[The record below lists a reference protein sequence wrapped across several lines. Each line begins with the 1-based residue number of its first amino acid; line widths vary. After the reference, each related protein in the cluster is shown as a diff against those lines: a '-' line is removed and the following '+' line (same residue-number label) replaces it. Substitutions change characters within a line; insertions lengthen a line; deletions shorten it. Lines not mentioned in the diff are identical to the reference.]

1 MKIYNQ
7 RQKRTYIIIALCIIL
22 LIMGVGYAAF
32 SSLLTINGTA
42 SISNSWCVG
51 FDITKTNTMKVTKG
65 LETGENPTGT
75 MNYSGNTCETNYKPN
90 ASLASA
96 FNQPGDEIE
105 YTLTIKN
112 KSSVTAAIKSIVIN
126 GNESVTSD
134 WKHTDGNISYIVKMP
149 EDTTLEPNEETTMT
163 VITKFQNETPIE
175 GKYTK
180 ETQTLSIA
188 INSEQDDGNG
198 GMVVE
203 RTLTPSDIKDKA
215 GTSCDG
221 ELTEDSTEPGRYIYR
236 GSNPCNY
243 ITFNGENAGWRI
255 VSIESDGT
263 MKIVR
268 NTSIGDMPWDAKN
281 TRDKTTSTYCS
292 FASYWGCNAWAS
304 TSNLVGTPAEFTLY
318 EPNGN
323 SSTDTTTY
331 SGTVTQDSSL
341 NTFLNGEYY
350 NNASSNA
357 SYLGSDKGYIV
368 AHNFYVG
375 TPGNEYDEE
384 TIALDSQ
391 QEKSYVWNG
400 NVGLIQVTD
409 YLKASTDTS
418 CTSLK
423 AANNSPYPCGNG
435 NYLKPSSGDYW
446 TISPN
451 VSSFRLG
458 VWYVYSVGS
467 LSRNNASDSRGVRP
481 AVYLSSNINLKGEGS
496 SGTPYYIDD

>member
-105 YTLTIKN
+105 YTLTITN

-134 WKHTDGNISYIVKMP
+134 WKHTDGNISYKVKMP
-149 EDTTLEPNEETTMT
+149 EDTTLAPNEETTMT

-198 GMVVE
+198 GMYTSFTGTIYRWNRTSLANKGSSDASNYPYTIANLKEGTDYVKNATLLNKTYYLKHDVVE
-203 RTLTPSDIKDKA
+203 D
-215 GTSCDG
+215 
-221 ELTEDSTEPGRYIYR
+221 E
-236 GSNPCNY
+236 
-243 ITFNGENAGWRI
+243 IT
-255 VSIESDGT
+255 
-263 MKIVR
+263 
-268 NTSIGDMPWDAKN
+268 
-281 TRDKTTSTYCS
+281 
-292 FASYWGCNAWAS
+292 ASYVCF
-304 TSNLVGTPAEFTLY
+304 V
-318 EPNGN
+318 
-323 SSTDTTTY
+323 
-331 SGTVTQDSSL
+331 
-341 NTFLNGEYY
+341 Y
-350 NNASSNA
+350 NNAEHCLKGGDGGASFAANTQIIIDFQSFNNLPGNA
-357 SYLGSDKGYIV
+357 DPGCNFYSDRSACYGGGFYIV
-368 AHNFYVG
+368 ESGSGGFVRVHGSSSESCDV
-375 TPGNEYDEE
+375 YD
-384 TIALDSQ
+384 D
-391 QEKSYVWNG
+391 
-400 NVGLIQVTD
+400 
-409 YLKASTDTS
+409 
-418 CTSLK
+418 
-423 AANNSPYPCGNG
+423 
-435 NYLKPSSGDYW
+435 
-446 TISPN
+446 
-451 VSSFRLG
+451 
-458 VWYVYSVGS
+458 
-467 LSRNNASDSRGVRP
+467 
-481 AVYLSSNINLKGEGS
+481 GS
-496 SGTPYYIDD
+496 SGCAEW

>member
-1 MKIYNQ
+1 MKI
-7 RQKRTYIIIALCIIL
+7 RSERDKRNYIIVALCAIL
-22 LIMGVGYAAF
+22 VVMGVGYAAF

-42 SISNSWCVG
+42 NISNSWCVG
-51 FDITKTNTMKVTKG
+51 FDNTKTNTMRIEKG
-65 LETGENPTGT
+65 LSTGTEPTGT
-75 MNYSGNTCETNYKPN
+75 MTYSGTACESNLQPN
-90 ASLASA
+90 SSLTAK
-96 FNQPGDEIE
+96 FYQPGDQIE
-105 YTLTIKN
+105 YTLTIVN
-112 KSSVTAAIKSIVIN
+112 KSSVTAAIKSININ
-126 GNESVTSD
+126 NDENVTSN
-134 WKHTDGNISYIVKMP
+134 WKHTDGNITYTVEMP
-149 EDTTLEPNEETTMT
+149 DKTTLAVDETATMK
-163 VITKFQNETPIE
+163 VIAKFQNDTPVE
-175 GKYTK
+175 SGYTG
-180 ETQTLSIA
+180 ETQTLTVSI
-188 INSEQDDGNG
+188 NTEQDDGNG

-203 RTLTPSDIKDKA
+203 RPLTPSDIKDKA

-268 NTSIGDMPWDAKN
+268 NTSFTPAPWDTQN
-281 TRDKTTSTYCS
+281 TRKNSNNTYCTS
-292 FASYWGCNAWAS
+292 SYGCNAWAA
-304 TSNLVGTPAEFTLY
+304 TSNLVGTPSEFTLY
-318 EPNGN
+318 NPNGN
-323 SSTDTTTY
+323 STTDTTTY

-375 TPGNEYDEE
+375 TPGNNTDEE

-391 QEKSYVWNG
+391 QEKSYIWNG
-400 NVGLIQVTD
+400 NVGLIQATD

-423 AANNSPYPCGNG
+423 AANSSPYPCGNG
-435 NYLKPSSGDYW
+435 NYLKPSAGWCW
-446 TISPN
+446 TISPL
-451 VSSFRLG
+451 VSSN
-458 VWYVYSVGS
+458 
-467 LSRNNASDSRGVRP
+467 RNNVWGVSSGGGLSSGAANYESGFVRP